1 MQEDL
6 KRQLATIEAKQKA
19 MRDKNLKTKMNK
31 DLSEREILENIA
43 NWDLNAPKQSIS
55 QTKRKSIMKRGY

>member
-1 MQEDL
+1 
-6 KRQLATIEAKQKA
+6 